1 MRRTGRTL
9 LIGAV
14 ALLTVAAAV
23 PAPAAAQDPE
33 PAFVVDLA
41 ESGDAAVSVTYAFD
55 LDTDAER
62 QAFRELRDNE
72 SAREAYA
79 ARFGDRLRSVAANA
93 ENASG
98 REMAVEDVTIDV
110 ATDDRTGVVTLSADW
125 RGLAATTDGGLAV
138 TEPFASGFAPDR
150 QFVIALPDGYE
161 ASEVAPEPASSGD
174 GRLTWSAG
182 TDLDGFELVA
192 AESGGGDAATADGDR
207 STAADGPGFGVAAAL
222 AGLVAAALLARRR
235 A

>member
-1 MRRTGRTL
+1 MRLTGRAL

-23 PAPAAAQDPE
+23 PAPATAQDPE

-55 LDTDAER
+55 LETDAER

-72 SAREAYA
+72 STREAYA

-93 ENASG
+93 ADATG
-98 REMAVEDVTIDV
+98 REMSVEDVTIDV

-125 RGLAATTDGGLAV
+125 RGLAATTDEGLV
-138 TEPFASGFAPDR
+138 LTEPFASGFAPDR

-161 ASEVAPEPASSGD
+161 AGDVAPEPTSTGD
-174 GRLTWSAG
+174 GRLTWAAG
-182 TDLDGFELVA
+182 TSLDGFELVA
-192 AESGGGDAATADGDR
+192 GGSDGGTADAATDDGQ
-207 STAADGPGFGVAAAL
+207 STADGPGFDVAVGLAAI
-222 AGLVAAALLARRR
+222 AAAALLARRR